1 MYIQKAILFFIFPR
15 KKTAKRKGPKEKYSP
30 FQKKVKI
37 YLDKSKN
44 ILYINDMITVREMI
58 RLLESKGFREIRSK
72 GSHFRYTDGKGH
84 YVTIPAGHGMKT
96 VLKPGVE
103 KSIRR
108 QAGL

>member
-1 MYIQKAILFFIFPR
+1 MFFSQKVKNFPFR
-15 KKTAKRKGPKEKYSP
+15 IGRKEKD
-30 FQKKVKI
+30 QKKSTPPPKNVVI

-44 ILYINDMITVREMI
+44 ILYIKGMITVREMI

-72 GSHFRYTDGKGH
+72 GSHFRYADGKGH

-103 KSIRR
+103 KSIRK

>member
-1 MYIQKAILFFIFPR
+1 
-15 KKTAKRKGPKEKYSP
+15 
-30 FQKKVKI
+30 
-37 YLDKSKN
+37 
-44 ILYINDMITVREMI
+44 MITVREMI
-58 RLLESKGFREIRSK
+58 RLLESIGFREIRSK

>member
-1 MYIQKAILFFIFPR
+1 
-15 KKTAKRKGPKEKYSP
+15 
-30 FQKKVKI
+30 
-37 YLDKSKN
+37 
-44 ILYINDMITVREMI
+44 MITVREMI

-84 YVTIPAGHGMKT
+84 YVTIPVGHGMKE

-103 KSIRR
+103 RSIRR